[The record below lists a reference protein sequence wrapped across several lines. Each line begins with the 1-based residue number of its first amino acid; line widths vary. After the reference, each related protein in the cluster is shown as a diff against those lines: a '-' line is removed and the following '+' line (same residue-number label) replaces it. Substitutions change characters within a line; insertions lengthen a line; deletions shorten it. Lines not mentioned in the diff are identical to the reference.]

1 MNRKLPSAAGHTLP
15 ELLTMLAIAAIL
27 AGAAVPVFSNL
38 LLETR
43 MNAAVATAMH
53 AVNLARQFSAT
64 RSETIRL
71 CGSDD
76 ADECSGRAAWTGNL
90 LLAGDAGR
98 FRENLALAGG
108 DGAPRIRSN
117 RAAIDFE
124 GGSGFA
130 TPATL
135 TICDRRG
142 PRAARAVIVSR
153 SGRPRAS
160 DRDASARM
168 LAC

>member
-1 MNRKLPSAAGHTLP
+1 MLDRTPAPRGHTLP
-15 ELLTMLAIAAIL
+15 ELLTMLGIAAVI
-27 AGAAVPVFSNL
+27 AGSAVPVFSNL
-38 LLETR
+38 LLDSR
-43 MNAAVATAMH
+43 MNAAVTTAMH

-64 RSETIRL
+64 RSEAIRL

-76 ADECSGRAAWTGNL
+76 TLDCSGRPDWSAGL
-90 LLAGDAGR
+90 LLADDGNR
-98 FRENLALAGG
+98 FRQGVALTGG
-108 DGAPRIRSN
+108 TGAPRIRSN
-117 RAAIDFE
+117 RAILSFE

-135 TICDRRG
+135 TVCDRRG
-142 PRAARAVIVSR
+142 ARAARAVIVSR

-160 DRDASARM
+160 NRDASDRV

>member
-1 MNRKLPSAAGHTLP
+1 MFGIVAVIAASAAP
-15 ELLTMLAIAAIL
+15 A
-27 AGAAVPVFSNL
+27 FSNL
-38 LLETR
+38 LLDTR
-43 MNAAVATAMH
+43 RNAALTTALH

-64 RSETIRL
+64 RSEAIGL

-76 ADECSGRAAWTGNL
+76 EQSCSTRTDWSMGL
-90 LLAGDAGR
+90 LLTDEGAL
-98 FRENLALAGG
+98 FRRSLPLTRGN
-108 DGAPRIRSN
+108 GAPRVRSN
-117 RAAIDFE
+117 RPVVNFE

-142 PRAARAVIVSR
+142 PRAARAVIINR
-153 SGRPRAS
+153 SGRPRVS
-160 DRDASARM
+160 DRDASDRA

>member
-1 MNRKLPSAAGHTLP
+1 MNFARDLPRGHTLP
-15 ELLTMLAIAAIL
+15 ELLAMLAIAAVI

-38 LLETR
+38 LLESR
-43 MNAAVATAMH
+43 MNAALSTAMH

-64 RSETIRL
+64 RSEALRL

-76 ADECSGRAAWTGNL
+76 ARACSGRTDWTRGLLIADAA
-90 LLAGDAGR
+90 DR
-98 FRENLALAGG
+98 FRESVLVSGG
-108 DGAPRIRSN
+108 AGAPRIRSN

-142 PRAARAVIVSR
+142 SRAARAVIVSR
-153 SGRPRAS
+153 SGRPRSS
-160 DRDASARM
+160 DRDASDRA

>member
-1 MNRKLPSAAGHTLP
+1 
-15 ELLTMLAIAAIL
+15 MLGIVAVI

-38 LLETR
+38 LLDSR
-43 MNAAVATAMH
+43 MNAVVATAMH

-64 RSETIRL
+64 RSEPVRL
-71 CGSDD
+71 CGSTDGR
-76 ADECSGRAAWTGNL
+76 ECTGRPDWSNGL
-90 LLAGDAGR
+90 LLVDATDG
-98 FRENLALAGG
+98 FRESVPLTAGEG
-108 DGAPRIRSN
+108 VPRISSN

-142 PRAARAVIVSR
+142 SHAARAVIVSR
-153 SGRPRAS
+153 SGRPRTS
-160 DRDASARM
+160 DRDASAGE